1 MQPDWSVVPVRWWHM
16 AGITRLIRRT
26 RRRRSSVA
34 GPVDVREALLWAPRW
49 SPSFG
54 TVQSVW
60 GAPVPGVPRTR
71 SLVVEQ
77 SGRVIGLGQAQPRG
91 EPRHWEIVYLA
102 LGAEAGDGDTPGAST
117 SGYPDRRALQLLGRL
132 CDAAIER
139 HAERIFASV
148 RDDNDAA
155 AVFGQ
160 LNFAPVTR
168 EHTYIVPASLVLLAS
183 EAQDQGGAVARTSPG
198 TDLAGLRRQERADA
212 FGVHQLY
219 RATTPPVV
227 QLAEARRPQAW
238 DLPRRALGGWS
249 ILDTRLSPGL
259 VGRRWVI
266 VSDGQTVAWMQ
277 LGLTRRGPHHLSL
290 MINPMGDTPGTG
302 GMAETMLGLALDH
315 VRRSRVAPVI
325 ARVRE
330 HQWLE
335 CRALESVGFRL
346 SETHVLMMKQLALT
360 APALR
365 RQLVSVMERVVS

>member
-1 MQPDWSVVPVRWWHM
+1 
-16 AGITRLIRRT
+16 
-26 RRRRSSVA
+26 
-34 GPVDVREALLWAPRW
+34 
-49 SPSFG
+49 
-54 TVQSVW
+54 
-60 GAPVPGVPRTR
+60 
-71 SLVVEQ
+71 
-77 SGRVIGLGQAQPRG
+77 
-91 EPRHWEIVYLA
+91 
-102 LGAEAGDGDTPGAST
+102 
-117 SGYPDRRALQLLGRL
+117 

-168 EHTYIVPASLVLLAS
+168 EHTYIVPASLVSPAS
-183 EAQDQGGAVARTSPG
+183 EAQDQSGAVPRTSPP

-290 MINPMGDTPGTG
+290 MINPMGDTPGMN

>member
-16 AGITRLIRRT
+16 AGITRLIGRT
-26 RRRRSSVA
+26 RRRRLPVGS
-34 GPVDVREALLWAPRW
+34 PVDVREAILWAPRW

-54 TVQSVW
+54 IVQSVW
-60 GAPVPGVPRTR
+60 GAPVPGVPLTR

-91 EPRHWEIVYLA
+91 EPRHWEVVYLA
-102 LGAEAGDGDTPGAST
+102 LGSGDDDAPAPGASV

-148 RDDNDAA
+148 RDDNDAV

-160 LNFAPVTR
+160 LNFVPVTR
-168 EHTYIVPASLVLLAS
+168 EHTYVIPASMVVPAMA
-183 EAQDQGGAVARTSPG
+183 AQDEGDAVVRAPSGP
-198 TDLAGLRRQERADA
+198 DVAGLRRQERADA
-212 FGVHQLY
+212 FGIHQLY
-219 RATTPPVV
+219 RATTPPAV

-238 DLPRRALGGWS
+238 DPPRRTLGGWS
-249 ILDTRLSPGL
+249 LLGTRLSPRFS
-259 VGRRWVI
+259 GRRWV
-266 VSDGQTVAWMQ
+266 VVTNHQTVAWMQ
-277 LGLTRRGPHHLSL
+277 LGLMRRGPHQLSL
-290 MINPMGDTPGTG
+290 MINPMGDTPGKEG
-302 GMAETMLGLALDH
+302 LAETMLALAIDH
-315 VRRSRVAPVI
+315 VRRSRVAPIV

-335 CRALESVGFRL
+335 CRAFENAGFWL

-360 APALR
+360 APTLR
-365 RQLVSVMERVVS
+365 RQHVLLMERVIS